1 MTIVENEQISTS
13 TALQQPENSY
23 ARVPLVQQN
32 GRRMVT
38 PPERVSRAERS
49 RSRSQRALITMKKN
63 INLPNHYQMQQQQHQ
78 SSQQDEGTTPISAN
92 GAVDSSDNAIEA
104 YEGTLNN
111 NVATEHR

>member
-13 TALQQPENSY
+13 TAPQQPENNY

-63 INLPNHYQMQQQQHQ
+63 INLPNHYQMQQQHQ
-78 SSQQDEGTTPISAN
+78 SLQQDEGTTPISAN
-92 GAVDSSDNAIEA
+92 GAVDTSDNAIEA
-104 YEGTLNN
+104 YEGTSNN
-111 NVATEHR
+111 NMATEHR